1 MKKLA
6 YYRDKAIH
14 GRNINI
20 STYPAGSDAI
30 MIEGKLRDERLT
42 SIFSITTGE
51 RIGPGVVHEIVLR
64 LLIRGAKLVIEDLEV
79 EYLHMPRQ
87 QCHKTAD
94 SLMGLIGHTISP
106 GFTSLVKKTFGG
118 PRGCT
123 HLNALL
129 ISMAPAV
136 VQGFWSMV
144 ASSPLTPAQ
153 VSGSMD
159 ARFLIDSC
167 WVWRSDGPLVREF
180 QEVLGAQGVTDHKG
194 GQDK

>member
-1 MKKLA
+1 MKNLTSYKGA
-6 YYRDKAIH
+6 PIH
-14 GRNINI
+14 GRNITI

-30 MIEGKLRDERLT
+30 MIEGKLRDERHT
-42 SIFSITTGE
+42 GIFSITTGE
-51 RIGPGVVHEIVLR
+51 KIGPGVVHEMALR

-79 EYLHMPRQ
+79 EYMHMPRP

-159 ARFLIDSC
+159 VRFLIDSC
-167 WVWRSDGPLVREF
+167 WVWRSDGPLVREL
-180 QEVLGAQGVTDHKG
+180 QEVLGGQGVASSKDGH
-194 GQDK
+194 DK